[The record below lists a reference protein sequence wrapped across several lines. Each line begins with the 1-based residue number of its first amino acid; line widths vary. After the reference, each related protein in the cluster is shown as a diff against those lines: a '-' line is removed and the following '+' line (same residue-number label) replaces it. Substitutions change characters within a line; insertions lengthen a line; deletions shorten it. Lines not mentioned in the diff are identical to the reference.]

1 MPTNNDH
8 ESEKL
13 LEPSLSL
20 DVSEASRNEL
30 EVRLREAYHHLRE
43 RDEAIVKKDKDLV
56 IAAEFG
62 SQLLEDNEALRSELA
77 KLQAEAQHFRQR
89 GAPSPLPSQS
99 SPQVPETPH
108 VRGTPQSTQD
118 LQRRTAALEASAAR
132 VIDLEQNVLELQS
145 LLERMQNDLRV
156 AQEAERN
163 TERRVQRCEAENA
176 VITKDLNAAA
186 GKCQD
191 LEEEK
196 RKLAKEKGEL
206 ARRCKELEEVASKA
220 GMITTYKD
228 QVEKLEIF
236 VKQVTA
242 NRQEME
248 SQLSYKA
255 RELEDSQNQY
265 QELESMME
273 EYRTETSRQ
282 TSRIDELTW
291 DLESAREFIKK
302 LESRLSVLEPQS
314 AGPFTANKTLFSEV
328 EDRRKE
334 LESRHQSLSRKH
346 ATLLKAHS
354 VSMHER
360 ERMRNHIW
368 RLMQVM
374 GSKESE
380 VRVRILEEALGQ
392 VESEKT
398 ELAGKVEVAEKKL
411 RRLRRKL
418 KKRGSDDND
427 IVDHDDDAS
436 SDEEWDIYGEDSL
449 ADDDNRREPNSSDL
463 ELLQH
468 RLHHLTTHCA
478 TMQKS
483 LRTAEIIRNHESEKL
498 RNVETILR
506 EREDELGRVKRLLA
520 KARWETDELR
530 ARLRAVNENPDAIR
544 PLPLPE
550 SGVNRDSEGSDADDE
565 QPAHESSSV
574 REDPTGVSGVNPVQ
588 QKACRERRD
597 SISDLFDVSQNQIP
611 AADDV
616 DMEVEDSDEEARETI
631 GHQSSQRA
639 RNSVLGAVN
648 SRSVSRTSDQN
659 NGLLNNGNKE
669 NRENIMPRV
678 MAETASSK
686 NPLSQSSVQV
696 KGNGPT
702 RVHVSRHRD
711 GDCNQQ

>member
-1 MPTNNDH
+1 MPPDNDH
-8 ESEKL
+8 ESEI
-13 LEPSLSL
+13 SL

-30 EVRLREAYHHLRE
+30 EVRLREAYQHLRE

-62 SQLLEDNEALRSELA
+62 SQLLEDNETLRSELA
-77 KLQAEAQHFRQR
+77 KVQAEAQHLRHR

-145 LLERMQNDLRV
+145 QLERMQNDLRV
-156 AQEAERN
+156 AQEAERS
-163 TERRVQRCEAENA
+163 TERRVQRFEAENA
-176 VITKDLNAAA
+176 VITKDLNATA

-220 GMITTYKD
+220 EMITTYKD
-228 QVEKLEIF
+228 QVEKLEMF

-255 RELEDSQNQY
+255 RELEDLQNQY

-291 DLESAREFIKK
+291 DLESARDFIKK

-334 LESRHQSLSRKH
+334 LESRHQNLSRKH
-346 ATLLKAHS
+346 AMLLKAHS

-398 ELAGKVEVAEKKL
+398 ELAGKVEVTEKKL

-427 IVDHDDDAS
+427 IVDRDDEAS

-449 ADDDNRREPNSSDL
+449 ADDDNRRERNSSDF

-506 EREDELGRVKRLLA
+506 EREDELGRIKRLLA

-550 SGVNRDSEGSDADDE
+550 SGVNHDSEGSDADDGE
-565 QPAHESSSV
+565 LPANEISSV
-574 REDPTGVSGVNPVQ
+574 REYPTGVSGVNPI
-588 QKACRERRD
+588 KEEACRERRD

-616 DMEVEDSDEEARETI
+616 DMEVEDSDDEARETI
-631 GHQSSQRA
+631 AHQSSQSA
-639 RNSVLGAVN
+639 RNSALGVVN
-648 SRSVSRTSDQN
+648 SWSVSRALEQKKAVSN
-659 NGLLNNGNKE
+659 NGDME

-678 MAETASSK
+678 MAEKASSK
-686 NPLSQSSVQV
+686 NPLPQSSVQV